1 MHYLS
6 IKYTQEVTNLAFW
19 EKDKYLTI
27 TTAPSTHYTIIKAGS
42 MMATSVVSEELGLI
56 YKAMPLSM
64 TLQRQN
70 LTNKLSGTVFG
81 KIDL

>member
-56 YKAMPLSM
+56 YKGDASINDI
-64 TLQRQN
+64 TEAESNEQ
-70 LTNKLSGTVFG
+70 TIWDG
-81 KIDL
+81 IW